1 MSVRLHRVTLVGQ
14 GLHVLGECRL
24 GDRVI
29 KLILSDLDNTLAW
42 AGEHIVTPYA
52 RDAIHTAQAA
62 GVHFAPATGR
72 APSALPWMFE
82 NDKACLSTVLAD
94 NGQLIYV
101 DGRLVHEVP
110 LDLAALRRCAKALDG
125 MDDAWL
131 VVDYVDTGEQY
142 AVRTPMGYL
151 EKHRAPYFFAVTGSV
166 DEVPEKPAVKANV
179 RVVGDFARGREVRAV
194 LEDAC
199 PEFDFVFPMQERP
212 HIDILPAGWD
222 KGVAGEWL
230 ARRLGLSNDEVCCFG
245 DAENDLPLLTRFENS
260 VAVANATPVAANAAR
275 WHIGRADEDA
285 VADAIFE
292 IARATSMGEMPSFM
306 RG

>member
-1 MSVRLHRVTLVGQ
+1 M
-14 GLHVLGECRL
+14 
-24 GDRVI
+24 I

-42 AGEHIVTPYA
+42 AGEHIVTPHA
-52 RDAIHTAQAA
+52 RAAIHAAQAA

-72 APSALPWMFE
+72 APSALGWMFDDDE
-82 NDKACLSTVLAD
+82 ACLATVLAD

-101 DGRLVHEVP
+101 DGKLVHEVP
-110 LDLAALRRCAKALDG
+110 LDLEVLRRCSRTLDG

-142 AVRTPMGYL
+142 AVGAPVDYL
-151 EKHRAPYFFAVTGSV
+151 EKHRVPYFFAVTGSV
-166 DEVPEKPAVKANV
+166 DEVPDRPTVKATV
-179 RVVGDFARGREVRAV
+179 RVVGDFERGHEVRAA
-194 LEDAC
+194 LKDAC

-230 ARRLGLSNDEVCCFG
+230 ARNLGITNDEVCCFG
-245 DAENDLPLLTRFENS
+245 DAENDLPLFTRFKNS
-260 VAVANATPVAANAAR
+260 VAVANATPVAAKAAN

-285 VADAIFE
+285 VADAILD
-292 IARATSMGEMPSFM
+292 IARSTQAGKMPLFM
-306 RG
+306 RD

>member
-1 MSVRLHRVTLVGQ
+1 M
-14 GLHVLGECRL
+14 RL
-24 GDRVI
+24 GHGRLGGSMI

-42 AGEHIVTPYA
+42 AGEHIVTPHA
-52 RDAIHTAQAA
+52 RAAIHAAKAA

-72 APSALPWMFE
+72 APSALPWMLD
-82 NDKACLSTVLAD
+82 NDEACLATVLAD

-101 DGRLVHEVP
+101 DGKLVHEVP
-110 LDLAALRRCAKALDG
+110 LDLGALRRCADLLDS

-142 AVRTPMGYL
+142 AVRAPSDYL
-151 EKHRAPYFFAVTGSV
+151 EKYRVPYFFAVTGSV
-166 DEVPEKPAVKANV
+166 DEVPDRPVVKANV
-179 RVVGDFARGREVRAV
+179 RVVGDFVRGREVRTA
-194 LEDAC
+194 LKNAC

-230 ARRLGLSNDEVCCFG
+230 ARNLGLTNDEVCCFG
-245 DAENDLPLLTRFENS
+245 DAENDLPLLTRFSNS
-260 VAVANATPVAANAAR
+260 VAVANATPVAFGAAR

-285 VADAIFE
+285 VADAIFD
-292 IARATSMGEMPSFM
+292 IARSTPAGKMPSFM
-306 RG
+306 RD

>member
-1 MSVRLHRVTLVGQ
+1 M
-14 GLHVLGECRL
+14 RL
-24 GDRVI
+24 GHGRLGGSMI

-42 AGEHIVTPYA
+42 AGEHIVTPHA
-52 RDAIHTAQAA
+52 RAAIHAAQAA

-72 APSALPWMFE
+72 APSALPWMFD
-82 NDKACLSTVLAD
+82 NDEACLATVLAD

-101 DGRLVHEVP
+101 DGKLVHEVP
-110 LDLAALRRCAKALDG
+110 LDLGALRRCADLLDS

-142 AVRTPMGYL
+142 AVRAPSDYL
-151 EKHRAPYFFAVTGSV
+151 EKYRVPYFFAVTGSV
-166 DEVPEKPAVKANV
+166 DEVPDRPVVKANV
-179 RVVGDFARGREVRAV
+179 RVVGDFVRGREVRTA
-194 LEDAC
+194 LKNAC

-230 ARRLGLSNDEVCCFG
+230 ARNLGLTNDEVCCFG
-245 DAENDLPLLTRFENS
+245 DAENDLLLLTRFSNS
-260 VAVANATPVAANAAR
+260 VAVANATPVAFGAAR

-285 VADAIFE
+285 VADAIFD
-292 IARATSMGEMPSFM
+292 IARSTPAGKMPSFM
-306 RG
+306 RD

>member
-1 MSVRLHRVTLVGQ
+1 M
-14 GLHVLGECRL
+14 
-24 GDRVI
+24 I

-42 AGEHIVTPYA
+42 AGEHIVTPRA
-52 RDAIHTAQAA
+52 RAAIHAARAA

-72 APSALPWMFE
+72 APSALDWMFD
-82 NDKACLSTVLAD
+82 NDKACLATVLAD
-94 NGQLIYV
+94 NGQLIYI
-101 DGRLVHEVP
+101 DGKLVHEVP
-110 LDLAALRRCAKALDG
+110 LDLEVLRRCARALDA

-142 AVRTPMGYL
+142 AVGAPADYL
-151 EKHRAPYFFAVTGSV
+151 EKYRVPYFFAVTGRV
-166 DEVPEKPAVKANV
+166 DKVPDRPTVKANV
-179 RVVGDFARGREVRAV
+179 RVVGDFKRGHQVRAA
-194 LEDAC
+194 LKDAC

-230 ARRLGLSNDEVCCFG
+230 ARNLGIANDEVCCFG
-245 DAENDLPLLTRFENS
+245 DAENDLPLFTRFKNS

-285 VADAIFE
+285 VADAILD
-292 IARATSMGEMPSFM
+292 IARSTEAGEMPSFM
-306 RG
+306 RD